1 MSEDKYVS
9 KQETNGQRLTVS
21 FVDKAQFVDQGL
33 RGFFQYWDL
42 GLKAS
47 TGGRFN
53 GQVIRAKRGLNE
65 STGVHSHLLEFQLI
79 YILKGAVTVRSEL
92 DGVFRLKAGDSV
104 LQPPGGKQRT
114 GMSRITCSRP
124 SVVSDAGRLRP
135 FPS

>member
-1 MSEDKYVS
+1 MLEDKYVS

-21 FVDKAQFVDQGL
+21 FADKAQFVDQGL
-33 RGFFQYWDL
+33 RGFFQYRDL

-47 TGGRFN
+47 TGGRFH

-65 STGVHSHLLEFQLI
+65 STGVHSHVLDFQLI

-104 LQPPGGKQRT
+104 LQPPGGKHEVLHC
-114 GMSRITCSRP
+114 SDDLEFLEITSP
-124 SVVSDAGRLRP
+124 AEYETVQA
-135 FPS
+135 